1 MRAMVSLVCFVVGLG
16 APATATAVTIFDFDW
31 TSSAFFS
38 TLIRVDRVE
47 PDGSVTVFDE
57 VRRSGTLGGSGDLA
71 LTLPDAG
78 FDGYVF
84 EFSGADGSGAGEALP
99 DGTILAGTFAFPL
112 PPGVPLDLGSSTLAG
127 GFLELQ
133 GDPRQPSAVS
143 VAYFEGSSP
152 HCLFDCS
159 SVEFVGL
166 GRARSGRVAAPE
178 PANALVAM
186 LGLLAAVWL
195 RRRRR
200 VRDV

>member
-1 MRAMVSLVCFVVGLG
+1 MRGMVSLVCFCVSLG
-16 APATATAVTIFDFDW
+16 APATASAVTIFDFDW

-47 PDGSVTVFDE
+47 PDGSITVFDE
-57 VRRSGTLGGSGDLA
+57 IRRSGTLDGSGTLV
-71 LTLPDAG
+71 LTPPDAG

-84 EFSGADGSGAGEALP
+84 EFSGVDGGGAGQTLP

-112 PPGVPLDLGSSTLAG
+112 PPDVPVDLGSSSLFA

-133 GDPRQPSAVS
+133 GDPLEPATLSISYVQ
-143 VAYFEGSSP
+143 GSSP

-159 SVEFVGL
+159 SVEFVGF

-178 PANALVAM
+178 PAGALVAM
-186 LGLLAAVWL
+186 LGLLAAAWL
-195 RRRRR
+195 RRRR
-200 VRDV
+200 VPAF